1 MTPGNWIHGFVL
13 LILIGYI
20 IYASGALPKV
30 LRIIFLTIF
39 ASMFAALIILSVYA
53 PEIVVDIGDTL
64 TLDIGK

>member
-30 LRIIFLTIF
+30 LRLIFLTIF
-39 ASMFAALIILSVYA
+39 ASMFAVLIILSMYA

-64 TLDIGK
+64 TLDIRK